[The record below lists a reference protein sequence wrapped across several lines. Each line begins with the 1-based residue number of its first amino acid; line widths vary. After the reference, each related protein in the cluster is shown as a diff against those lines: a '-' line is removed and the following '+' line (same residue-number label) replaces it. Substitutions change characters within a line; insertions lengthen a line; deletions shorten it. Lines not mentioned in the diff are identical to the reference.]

1 MPTSQLG
8 IQQKVHP
15 QEIHTKS
22 FPPRPSFGK
31 INNLPT
37 RKIYQE
43 NKEVELA
50 ETFVRDEFDTGSGV
64 FLESSALENSF
75 ILNDQSLFS
84 DQRPQIQK
92 ILEKRKV
99 RMAE

>member
-1 MPTSQLG
+1 M
-8 IQQKVHP
+8 
-15 QEIHTKS
+15 
-22 FPPRPSFGK
+22 
-31 INNLPT
+31 
-37 RKIYQE
+37 
-43 NKEVELA
+43 A

-84 DQRPQIQK
+84 DQKPQIQK

>member
-1 MPTSQLG
+1 M
-8 IQQKVHP
+8 
-15 QEIHTKS
+15 
-22 FPPRPSFGK
+22 
-31 INNLPT
+31 
-37 RKIYQE
+37 
-43 NKEVELA
+43 A
-50 ETFVRDEFDTGSGV
+50 ETFVRDEFDTSSGV

-99 RMAE
+99 RMAEQKMDEIAQSMFKVRKPTV